1 MPDATLTYMNHHGPR
16 IVLLDRST
24 TCTNTLHRLWFDPKS
39 TVMPELIALSFLTS
53 FSQLSAEREGR
64 FYGGGILKLEPK
76 GARRIRLVIPKEIP
90 KAELAAAFAAADSA
104 LRDGRL
110 DQAMKIADE
119 TILRPILGRS
129 FSDTRAEVVRQLA
142 AARHLRHGR

>member
-39 TVMPELIALSFLTS
+39 TVMAELIALSFLTS

-64 FYGGGILKLEPK
+64 FYGGGNLKTQSKSPRALM
-76 GARRIRLVIPKEIP
+76 LVSPQKNP
-90 KAELAAAFAAADSA
+90 QNELARPLTPAASA
-104 LRDGRL
+104 PP
-110 DQAMKIADE
+110 A
-119 TILRPILGRS
+119 RPRTSLP
-129 FSDTRAEVVRQLA
+129 V
-142 AARHLRHGR
+142 

>member
-64 FYGGGILKLEPK
+64 FYGGGNLKIQPK
-76 GARRIRLVIPKEIP
+76 RAPRLKFVIPQKISQP
-90 KAELAAAFAAADSA
+90 QFAPPVSPAPTA
-104 LRDGRL
+104 
-110 DQAMKIADE
+110 
-119 TILRPILGRS
+119 
-129 FSDTRAEVVRQLA
+129 
-142 AARHLRHGR
+142 